1 VFGVLQTSTYLSS
14 AVVPV
19 LCSTANKELSL
30 RIIQSSTAS
39 QSSSDRR
46 EIVLSFLFSVRGAHW
61 VSMRTICCR
70 GNSGDP
76 CQIDC
81 AQKQLRQ
88 RKNRV
93 SNYILPGIL
102 FDSRKW

>member
-1 VFGVLQTSTYLSS
+1 MSTYSSS

-19 LCSTANKELSL
+19 LCSTANKELNL
-30 RIIQSSTAS
+30 KIIQSSTAS
-39 QSSSDRR
+39 RSSSDRR
-46 EIVLSFLFSVRGAHW
+46 EIVLSFLFLVHGADW
-61 VSMRTICCR
+61 VSVRTICCR

-88 RKNRV
+88 RKNRL
-93 SNYILPGIL
+93 SNYILAGIL